1 MFLQTIAATGI
12 LVRHCKV
19 SKKNKKNKKLTP
31 YQEEVLKAEGYVFV
45 DFYGDGCVPCQA
57 LMPKVHEFADT
68 YGDKLKFTSLNTTK
82 ARRLA
87 IAQKVLGLPVMA
99 IYKDGEKVEELV
111 KDDCTAEAIE
121 AMIKK
126 YI

>member
-1 MFLQTIAATGI
+1 MLDLDKTNFE
-12 LVRHCKV
+12 
-19 SKKNKKNKKLTP
+19 
-31 YQEEVLKAEGYVFV
+31 EEVLKAEGYVFV

-57 LMPKVHEFADT
+57 VMPTVHEFADT
-68 YGDKLKFTSLNTTK
+68 YGDKMKFTSLNTTK

-87 IAQKVLGLPVMA
+87 IGQKVLGLPVMA
-99 IYKDGEKVEELV
+99 VYKDGAKIDECV
-111 KDDCTAEAIE
+111 KDDATPENIE

>member
-1 MFLQTIAATGI
+1 MLE
-12 LVRHCKV
+12 VD
-19 SKKNKKNKKLTP
+19 KKTFE
-31 YQEEVLKAEGYVFV
+31 EEVLKAEGYVFV

-57 LMPKVHEFADT
+57 LMPFVHGLADQ
-68 YGDKLKFTSLNTTK
+68 YGDKLKFTQLNTTK

-111 KDDCTAEAIE
+111 KDDATEANIE
-121 AMIKK
+121 AMVKK
-126 YI
+126 YV